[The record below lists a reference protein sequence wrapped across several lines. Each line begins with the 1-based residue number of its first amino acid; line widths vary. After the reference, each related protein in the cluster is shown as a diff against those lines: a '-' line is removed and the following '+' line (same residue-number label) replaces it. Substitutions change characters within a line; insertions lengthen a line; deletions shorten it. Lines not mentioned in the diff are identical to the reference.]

1 MKLVTV
7 PKTGGGLNITMSSM
21 VVVTCLTWI
30 TVYLISTHSPMS
42 FLLGTKTDWFLYGL
56 GTK

>member
-21 VVVTCLTWI
+21 VVVNCLTWI
-30 TVYLISTHSPMS
+30 T
-42 FLLGTKTDWFLYGL
+42 GL
-56 GTK
+56 PNFYI

>member
-1 MKLVTV
+1 MV

-30 TVYLISTHSPMS
+30 T
-42 FLLGTKTDWFLYGL
+42 GL
-56 GTK
+56 PNFYT